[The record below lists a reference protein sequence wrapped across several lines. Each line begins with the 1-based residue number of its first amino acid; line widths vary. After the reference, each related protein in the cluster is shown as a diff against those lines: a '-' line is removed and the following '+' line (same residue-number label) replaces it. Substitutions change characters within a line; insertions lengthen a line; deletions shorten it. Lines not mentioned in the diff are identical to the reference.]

1 MRRLPRRLSYG
12 EEATLVEHLEELRS
26 RLIVCVL
33 TLVVA
38 FPIAF
43 YLPRG
48 ADRVAARA
56 APDDR
61 RLVTLGVAEPF
72 TTGLKVSFYA
82 SLALAFPVLVW
93 QAWSFFAP
101 AVQERNQ
108 RIVARFVALATP
120 LFVGGM
126 AFAYFVIL
134 PRALDFLTNY
144 DENLYDIQIRASYF
158 LSFVALMIFVT
169 GLVFQL
175 PIFVLGLV
183 RLGVLTSAQLR
194 ANRRIG
200 YVALLGAAILLPT
213 VDPVSLALEVL
224 PLFALFELSI
234 WLSVVLERRWHGGG
248 RSEPRHRVTLSRPD
262 RELRRSD
269 LSEVAHRL
277 RLAVA
282 TLRPAWHVQPS
293 DATGSSESDGP
304 ILGRRRPRARR
315 SRPTRTRC
323 SSPACGGRR
332 SGCSCSSRSS
342 SGSAT

>member
-1 MRRLPRRLSYG
+1 MKRLPRRLTYG

-26 RLIVCVL
+26 RLIVCL
-33 TLVVA
+33 IALGAA
-38 FPIAF
+38 FPIAYIF
-43 YLPRG
+43 H
-48 ADRVAARA
+48 DRLIEALIKL
-56 APDDR
+56 APDDKPII
-61 RLVTLGVAEPF
+61 TIGVAEPF
-72 TTGLKVSFYA
+72 TMALKVSFYA

-108 RIVARFVALATP
+108 RVVARFVALATV
-120 LFVGGM
+120 LFAGGM

-158 LSFVALMIFVT
+158 LSFVTLMIFAT

-200 YVALLGAAILLPT
+200 YVSLLGAAILLPT
-213 VDPVSLALEVL
+213 VDPISLALEVL

-234 WLSVVLERRWHGGG
+234 WLSVVLERRW
-248 RSEPRHRVTLSRPD
+248 
-262 RELRRSD
+262 
-269 LSEVAHRL
+269 
-277 RLAVA
+277 
-282 TLRPAWHVQPS
+282 
-293 DATGSSESDGP
+293 
-304 ILGRRRPRARR
+304 RAAEAIRIEH
-315 SRPTRTRC
+315 
-323 SSPACGGRR
+323 A
-332 SGCSCSSRSS
+332 
-342 SGSAT
+342 

>member
-1 MRRLPRRLSYG
+1 LRRLPRRLSYG
-12 EEATLVEHLEELRS
+12 EEATLVEHLDELRS

-38 FPIAF
+38 FPVAF
-43 YLPRG
+43 YFHEDLIELLLELLPE
-48 ADRVAARA
+48 DRQ
-56 APDDR
+56 
-61 RLVTLGVAEPF
+61 LVTLGVAEPF

-82 SLALAFPVLVW
+82 TLAIAFPVLVW

-108 RIVARFVALATP
+108 RVVARFVALATV
-120 LFVGGM
+120 LFAGGM

-158 LSFVALMIFVT
+158 LSFVALMIFAT

-200 YVALLGAAILLPT
+200 YVVLLGAAILLPT
-213 VDPVSLALEVL
+213 VDPISLALEVV
-224 PLFALFELSI
+224 PLFVLFELSI
-234 WLSVVLERRWHGGG
+234 WLSVVLERRWHTADV
-248 RSEPRHRVTLSRPD
+248 P
-262 RELRRSD
+262 
-269 LSEVAHRL
+269 
-277 RLAVA
+277 LA
-282 TLRPAWHVQPS
+282 T
-293 DATGSSESDGP
+293 D
-304 ILGRRRPRARR
+304 
-315 SRPTRTRC
+315 
-323 SSPACGGRR
+323 
-332 SGCSCSSRSS
+332 
-342 SGSAT
+342 